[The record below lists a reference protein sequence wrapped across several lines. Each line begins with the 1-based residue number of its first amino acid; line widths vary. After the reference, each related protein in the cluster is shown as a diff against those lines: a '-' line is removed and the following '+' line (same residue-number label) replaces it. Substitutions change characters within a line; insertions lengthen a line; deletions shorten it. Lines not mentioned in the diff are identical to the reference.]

1 MNIENQFIG
10 LMIIAVLVAIA
21 ARRLRIPYTI
31 AMVLTGL
38 GVSLLHPAS
47 LTGVQLEPHLILS
60 IFLPG
65 LLFEAAYHLDIN
77 MLRSNMRTILLL
89 AIPGVLLSMFII
101 GFILNWALDF
111 PLTEALLFGILISAT
126 DPIAVVGLFKELGVD
141 RRLGIIVEG
150 ESLLNDGIAIVV
162 YSILVGVV
170 TGEQTFNLGGAVT
183 NFFVTVGGG
192 ILLGLV
198 AGFVVGEFMKRTEDT
213 LIDIALT
220 TILAYGT
227 YIIAAEV
234 LHEAVSP
241 VIAVVTA
248 AIYVGNYAS
257 QGEYSAS
264 SHLTIISFWEFLA
277 FLINSAIFLL
287 IGAAVQPA
295 TLIADLRPVAIAIG
309 AILVARAVVIYVLGY
324 IANRLVRPIS
334 IKWAHVLFWGGLRGA
349 VSIALVLSLPFAL
362 ESRLFLKTMAFG
374 YVIFSLLA
382 QGLTIRPL
390 VNWLEITKVSD
401 RRREYERHRARV
413 VVSQSAIKS
422 IETLRED
429 NILTGP
435 VCERLC
441 DGYRELADTHW
452 DELRNLVKEEP
463 SLAQADVRFVERQIA
478 QEQRKDLL
486 VLVRR
491 GLLSQDVYEEFSREI
506 QNELSETYE
515 EDWTPPDAL
524 RLKEAAGPSLR
535 GLTGQTPSS
544 DGGAAGG

>member
-10 LMIIAVLVAIA
+10 LMMIAVLVALA

-38 GVSLLHPAS
+38 AVSLLHPAS

-65 LLFEAAYHLDIN
+65 LLFEAAYHLDLD
-77 MLRSNMRTILLL
+77 MLRANIKTILLL

-101 GFILNWALDF
+101 GFVLKWALDF
-111 PLTEALLFGILISAT
+111 PLTEALLFGVLISAT
-126 DPIAVVGLFKELGVD
+126 DPIAVVGLFKDLGVS

-170 TGEQTFNLGGAVT
+170 TGEQTFSLAGAIG

-192 ILLGLV
+192 ILLGLLI
-198 AGFVVGEFMKRTEDT
+198 GFVVGEFMKRTEDT

-234 LHEAVSP
+234 LHETVSP

-248 AIYVGNYAS
+248 AIYVGNFAS
-257 QGEYSAS
+257 QGDYSAS
-264 SHLTIISFWEFLA
+264 THLTIISFWEFIA

-295 TLIADLRPVAIAIG
+295 TLYADLKPVAIAIG
-309 AILVARAVVIYVLGY
+309 AILLARAVVIYMLGFV
-324 IANRLVRPIS
+324 ANRFVRPIS

-349 VSIALVLSLPFAL
+349 VSIALVLSLPFSL
-362 ESRLFLKTMAFG
+362 ESRLLLKTMAFG

-390 VNWLEITKVSD
+390 VNWLGITQVSE

-413 VVSQSAIKS
+413 VISQSAIKS
-422 IETLRED
+422 IEALRDD

-441 DGYRELADTHW
+441 AFYTEQADTHW
-452 DELRNLVKEEP
+452 AELHNLVKEES
-463 SLAQADVRFVERQIA
+463 SLAQGDVRFVERQIA
-478 QEQRKDLL
+478 QEQRRDLL

-506 QNELSETYE
+506 QEELSRTF
-515 EDWTPPDAL
+515 EDDWKPPDIV
-524 RLKEAAGPSLR
+524 RLKNAAGDPLHGLPS
-535 GLTGQTPSS
+535 SS
-544 DGGAAGG
+544 DGGAGGG